1 MSWWTAPSP
10 LPNIPIHSIPFAD
23 APSGASAPFFV
34 QCCLKQSFFEICYS
48 NTGKTVLE
56 CSAEFYGRPE
66 KGQRVNILPPELSPG
81 LPLKARRAHTG
92 AEHMEHSGLFFG
104 AAYYIDGV
112 SPEQIREDLA
122 AMQGAGPLFPGGAGQ
137 GSGTVH
143 RGGTSASD
151 RRAVSACTGL
161 AGKLL

>member
-1 MSWWTAPSP
+1 M
-10 LPNIPIHSIPFAD
+10 
-23 APSGASAPFFV
+23 

-66 KGQRVNILPPELSPG
+66 KGQRVYILPPEPSPG

-122 AMQGAGPLFPGGAGQ
+122 AMQGL
-137 GSGTVH
+137 SLIH
-143 RGGTSASD
+143 I
-151 RRAVSACTGL
+151 
-161 AGKLL
+161 